1 MSQIAKSCWL
11 LNNNYQSKQLKTKK
25 EMKEIT

>member
-11 LNNNYQSKQLKTKK
+11 LNNNNQSKLLKTQK